1 MKSRSSL
8 WNGTSTS
15 GPAGGAH
22 RRLSA
27 HRRSPR
33 SARARAMRGIL
44 VLALALGSLGAVAVA
59 TMGHAGSGHSHSH
72 GGVAISHH
80 WMWLPPITHAGRRRA
95 APPGYRVTPRWDL
108 LRQAER

>member
-1 MKSRSSL
+1 MSPKRGPSPMKSRSSL

-44 VLALALGSLGAVAVA
+44 VLALVLGSLGGLAVAS
-59 TMGHAGSGHSHSH
+59 MGHAGSGHDH
-72 GGVAISHH
+72 GGVAIFHP
-80 WMWLPPITHAGRRRA
+80 WMW
-95 APPGYRVTPRWDL
+95 
-108 LRQAER
+108 

>member
-1 MKSRSSL
+1 MSPKRGPSPMKSRSSL

-44 VLALALGSLGAVAVA
+44 VLAFALGSLGALAVASMGHTGGGHNHSRVAV
-59 TMGHAGSGHSHSH
+59 GHP
-72 GGVAISHH
+72 
-80 WMWLPPITHAGRRRA
+80 WMW
-95 APPGYRVTPRWDL
+95 
-108 LRQAER
+108 

>member
-1 MKSRSSL
+1 MSPKRGPSPMKSRSSL

-15 GPAGGAH
+15 GPAGGAR

-44 VLALALGSLGAVAVA
+44 VLAFALGSLGALAMASMGHTGDGQHHGTVAV
-59 TMGHAGSGHSHSH
+59 SHP
-72 GGVAISHH
+72 
-80 WMWLPPITHAGRRRA
+80 WMW
-95 APPGYRVTPRWDL
+95 
-108 LRQAER
+108 

>member
-1 MKSRSSL
+1 MSPKRGPSPMKSRSSL

-44 VLALALGSLGAVAVA
+44 VLALALGSLGGLAAS
-59 TMGHAGSGHSHSH
+59 MGHAGGSQDHSR
-72 GGVAISHH
+72 VAISLP
-80 WMWLPPITHAGRRRA
+80 WMWG
-95 APPGYRVTPRWDL
+95 
-108 LRQAER
+108 

>member
-1 MKSRSSL
+1 MSPKRGPSPMKSRISL
-8 WNGTSTS
+8 WNDTSTS

-44 VLALALGSLGAVAVA
+44 ILALVLGSLGGLAVASL
-59 TMGHAGSGHSHSH
+59 GHAGGGHNHGRVSLSHP
-72 GGVAISHH
+72 
-80 WMWLPPITHAGRRRA
+80 WMW
-95 APPGYRVTPRWDL
+95 
-108 LRQAER
+108 

>member
-22 RRLSA
+22 RRLPA

-44 VLALALGSLGAVAVA
+44 VLALALGSFGGLAVSP
-59 TMGHAGSGHSHSH
+59 MGHAGSGHHH
-72 GGVAISHH
+72 GGVDITHP
-80 WMWLPPITHAGRRRA
+80 WMW
-95 APPGYRVTPRWDL
+95 
-108 LRQAER
+108 

>member
-44 VLALALGSLGAVAVA
+44 ILALVLGSLGGLAVAS
-59 TMGHAGSGHSHSH
+59 MGHAGGGHNH
-72 GGVAISHH
+72 GRAAISHP
-80 WMWLPPITHAGRRRA
+80 WMW
-95 APPGYRVTPRWDL
+95 
-108 LRQAER
+108 

>member
-44 VLALALGSLGAVAVA
+44 ILALALGSLGCLAVAS
-59 TMGHAGSGHSHSH
+59 MGHAGNGHSH
-72 GGVAISHH
+72 GRVAIVNH
-80 WMWLPPITHAGRRRA
+80 WMW
-95 APPGYRVTPRWDL
+95 
-108 LRQAER
+108 

>member
-1 MKSRSSL
+1 MSPKRGPSPMKSRSSL

-44 VLALALGSLGAVAVA
+44 ILALVLGSLGGLAVAS
-59 TMGHAGSGHSHSH
+59 MGHAGGGHNH
-72 GGVAISHH
+72 GRVAISHP
-80 WMWLPPITHAGRRRA
+80 WMW
-95 APPGYRVTPRWDL
+95 
-108 LRQAER
+108 

>member
-15 GPAGGAH
+15 DPAGGAH

-44 VLALALGSLGAVAVA
+44 ILALALGSLGGLAVAS
-59 TMGHAGSGHSHSH
+59 MGHAGN
-72 GGVAISHH
+72 SHH
-80 WMWLPPITHAGRRRA
+80 HGRIAIIHPWMW
-95 APPGYRVTPRWDL
+95 
-108 LRQAER
+108 

>member
-44 VLALALGSLGAVAVA
+44 ILALVLGSLGGLAVAS
-59 TMGHAGSGHSHSH
+59 MGHAGGGHNHSR
-72 GGVAISHH
+72 VAISHP
-80 WMWLPPITHAGRRRA
+80 WMW
-95 APPGYRVTPRWDL
+95 
-108 LRQAER
+108 

>member
-22 RRLSA
+22 RNRRLSA

-44 VLALALGSLGAVAVA
+44 VLAFVLGSLGGLAVAS
-59 TMGHAGSGHSHSH
+59 MSHAGGGHNY
-72 GGVAISHH
+72 GRVAVSLP
-80 WMWLPPITHAGRRRA
+80 WMWG
-95 APPGYRVTPRWDL
+95 
-108 LRQAER
+108 